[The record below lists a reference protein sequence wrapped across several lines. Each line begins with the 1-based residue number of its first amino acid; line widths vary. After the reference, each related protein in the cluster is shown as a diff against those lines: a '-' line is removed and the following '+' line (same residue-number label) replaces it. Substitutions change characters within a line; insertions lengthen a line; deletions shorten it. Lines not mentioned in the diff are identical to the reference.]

1 MRFLLAAFCM
11 CAVVAGSTFQDD
23 HRQGEFYA
31 QKGDFKSA
39 VTYLRKAYQAD
50 PTHYD
55 NAYDLALAL
64 LETNSTGDARQVIE
78 ALLKQHD
85 KAELHNLMGEVE
97 ERDGHAQQSA
107 EQYEMAARMDGSEKN
122 LFDLANE
129 LLLHNGAQPAIKVLE
144 FATGKYPR
152 SARLRVAVGVAQYS
166 LGRWDQAVDALCQAV
181 DLDPRDTRA
190 LEFLGKMQG
199 IAPAKADEV
208 ASRLALF
215 ARRYPDNP
223 AANYYYALTLRQS
236 PTATD
241 GTARNGEAEKLLLRA
256 TRLKPDWPEAHY
268 ELAVLYEDESLA
280 EKAMREYEATIR
292 LRPDFAK
299 AHYHLARL
307 YEKAGKREMARAELK
322 TFEALKAKEP

>member
-1 MRFLLAAFCM
+1 MRFLLAAFCV
-11 CAVVAGSTFQDD
+11 CAVVAGSTFKDD

-50 PTHYD
+50 PTDYD

-64 LETNSTGDARQVIE
+64 LETNATGDARQVIE

-97 ERDGHAQQSA
+97 ERDGHTRQSA
-107 EQYEMAARMDGSEKN
+107 EQYEMAARMDSSEKN
-122 LFDLANE
+122 LFDFANE
-129 LLLHNGAQPAIKVLE
+129 LLLHNGAQPALKVLE

-181 DLDPRDTRA
+181 DLDPRDTGA

-199 IAPAKADEV
+199 IAPSKADEV

-236 PTATD
+236 STATD
-241 GTARNGEAEKLLLRA
+241 GTARNGEAEKLLLRV

-268 ELAVLYEDESLA
+268 ELA
-280 EKAMREYEATIR
+280 
-292 LRPDFAK
+292 
-299 AHYHLARL
+299 
-307 YEKAGKREMARAELK
+307 
-322 TFEALKAKEP
+322 